1 LETFKSQNYI
11 LKNKA
16 GQMVAKQCSICRFQ
30 FEEGIYLMKNKTDH
44 ICIFCLKKKFG
55 LNISD
60 LIDNRQLRI
69 INNALDRKGCIQLFI
84 DLL

>member
-1 LETFKSQNYI
+1 
-11 LKNKA
+11 
-16 GQMVAKQCSICRFQ
+16 MVSNQCSICGFQ
-30 FEEGIYLMKNKTDH
+30 FEEGIYLMKNKTDC

-55 LNISD
+55 LSISD

-69 INNALDRKGCIQLFI
+69 INNALDREGCVQLFI